1 MKYFANFGRTTANS
15 SKLMK
20 QGLYKP
26 KSKTPLTLDF
36 FLKNY
41 LQDFE
46 SLIVMWSEILSIY
59 RNLNL
64 LLLLLSFLLLML
76 LLSLLLTLKMSSWDT
91 LLQMVYKCY

>member
-1 MKYFANFGRTTANS
+1 MVFVKLFDMFFNSAFKMMKYFANFGRTTANS
-15 SKLMK
+15 SKLLK

-46 SLIVMWSEILSIY
+46 RLIVM
-59 RNLNL
+59 
-64 LLLLLSFLLLML
+64 
-76 LLSLLLTLKMSSWDT
+76 
-91 LLQMVYKCY
+91 

>member
-1 MKYFANFGRTTANS
+1 MMKYFANFGRTTANS
-15 SKLMK
+15 SKLLK

-46 SLIVMWSEILSIY
+46 SLIVM
-59 RNLNL
+59 
-64 LLLLLSFLLLML
+64 
-76 LLSLLLTLKMSSWDT
+76 
-91 LLQMVYKCY
+91 